1 MKKNGFTLV
10 ELLGVIVILIVIFLV
25 IYPATRVIINRSET
39 TVYQTQVNKMLK
51 ATYDYSLNNLS
62 ILPTKNEKNYITL
75 SELIYNGY
83 LDPLKNPNT
92 NDFFPDDSIISIEN
106 VGNKYRNRDKYAIK
120 YGDYL
125 YKAEF
130 DEMDTADYLNNKPRI
145 VIENVVETSKG
156 YTIILNQGDV
166 YTENNIIVY
175 KNETSSEDITNN
187 TKIIKNIFFNNEIVN
202 SVDTSKIGIY
212 SVKYVAVSRDI
223 TGKVY
228 SSSEVL
234 KITISD
240 TLAPTLTIPTN
251 NTIST
256 TDTTFD
262 IMAGVSCTDNSGKC
276 DVTYTGIINFG
287 VIGTYT
293 LEYKATDSSGNV
305 TTQKRII
312 TVE

>member
-1 MKKNGFTLV
+1 M
-10 ELLGVIVILIVIFLV
+10 
-25 IYPATRVIINRSET
+25 
-39 TVYQTQVNKMLK
+39 
-51 ATYDYSLNNLS
+51 
-62 ILPTKNEKNYITL
+62 
-75 SELIYNGY
+75 
-83 LDPLKNPNT
+83 
-92 NDFFPDDSIISIEN
+92 
-106 VGNKYRNRDKYAIK
+106 
-120 YGDYL
+120 
-125 YKAEF
+125 
-130 DEMDTADYLNNKPRI
+130 
-145 VIENVVETSKG
+145 
-156 YTIILNQGDV
+156 
-166 YTENNIIVY
+166 
-175 KNETSSEDITNN
+175 
-187 TKIIKNIFFNNEIVN
+187 
-202 SVDTSKIGIY
+202 
-212 SVKYVAVSRDI
+212 AVSRDI